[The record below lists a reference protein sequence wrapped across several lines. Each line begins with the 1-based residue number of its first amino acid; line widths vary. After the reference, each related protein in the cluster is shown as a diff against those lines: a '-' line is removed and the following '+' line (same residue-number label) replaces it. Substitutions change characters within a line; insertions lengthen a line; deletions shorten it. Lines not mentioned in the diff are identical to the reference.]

1 MTLGSLFES
10 PNAALTYRRI
20 NMNDAIAKLTGWIT
34 KLTDLLISL
43 VVFGIIVG
51 ILFNDP
57 FGVIAGVGN
66 LFSQIGDNGLAGL
79 LVLYLVYM
87 MYPNK

>member
-1 MTLGSLFES
+1 
-10 PNAALTYRRI
+10 
-20 NMNDAIAKLTGWIT
+20 MNDAIAKLTGWIS

-43 VVFGIIVG
+43 VILGVIVG

-57 FGVIAGVGN
+57 FGVITGVGN
-66 LFSQIGDNGLAGL
+66 LFTQIGDIGLAGL
-79 LVLYLVYM
+79 LVLYLIYM